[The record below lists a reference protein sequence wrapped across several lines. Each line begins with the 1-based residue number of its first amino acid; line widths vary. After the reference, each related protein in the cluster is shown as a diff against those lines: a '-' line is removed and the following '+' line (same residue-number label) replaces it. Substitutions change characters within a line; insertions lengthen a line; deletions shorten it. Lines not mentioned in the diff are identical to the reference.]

1 MILKLLPQVDFI
13 WHLTICLWLW
23 NLKFK
28 STIWLIAIIYE
39 AHSRAGEEI
48 VILAQSDLIWHLNFD
63 IITRFNAAQS
73 GARVMIVKWSDSPV
87 LFKLFVSTQGNY
99 DNKYFFSNYCSCLLS
114 KCFAWSWSEQT
125 FKILFDVALCS
136 K

>member
-1 MILKLLPQVDFI
+1 MFMIMWD
-13 WHLTICLWLW
+13 LTF
-23 NLKFK
+23 N

-73 GARVMIVKWSDSPV
+73 RARVMIVNWSDIPV
-87 LFKLFVSTQGNY
+87 LFKLCVSTQGNY
-99 DNKYFFSNYCSCLLS
+99 DYKYFF
-114 KCFAWSWSEQT
+114 
-125 FKILFDVALCS
+125 
-136 K
+136 